1 MEASECLSWSFK
13 EPLYF
18 ILSDVIATPHICDSL
33 HLEFIEYIY
42 SKHSIGSKSN
52 SQETSSSIEG
62 KYFFNVNEILYIGEK
77 YNDMDIFLKI
87 MNYDDYQ
94 VSRESKL
101 LRITYDNISIF
112 YEGSLLNSQNQLL
125 IKYIIYKYFKEKN
138 YIIKDGLKFGVDYT
152 LYHKSP
158 SIAHGKHCIL
168 VCRFIQSDD
177 QTESDEYEEVVYND
191 KKYMT
196 M

>member
-1 MEASECLSWSFK
+1 MEASECLRWSFA

-52 SQETSSSIEG
+52 SQEASSSME
-62 KYFFNVNEILYIGEK
+62 GEK

-87 MNYDDYQ
+87 MSYEDDQ
-94 VSRESKL
+94 VSREAKL
-101 LRITYDNISIF
+101 LRITYDNISSF

-177 QTESDEYEEVVYND
+177 RTESDEYEEVVYND